1 MYCVTSAKKSNAED
15 LEVKLRFSP
24 LASPYWLGR
33 EIGGSCPSLLD
44 KSPNRLWSSARREPG
59 GRESGGCTRPAAT
72 ILWRHAADTNGYPR
86 RSFAR
91 IPSGISRSVR
101 RSDFGNFE
109 RSMQPNARNGQ
120 TFRATKGLSCSLHYI
135 GFHSFVCAWPGCRG
149 GCRQGDTA
157 TSKTE
162 RRCSPATIRRHWYVL
177 VKASTSRCARLH
189 T

>member
-1 MYCVTSAKKSNAED
+1 MCCVTSAKKSNAED
-15 LEVKLRFSP
+15 PEVKLRFSP

-33 EIGGSCPSLLD
+33 EIGGSCRSLLD

-72 ILWRHAADTNGYPR
+72 ILRRHAADTNGYPR

-109 RSMQPNARNGQ
+109 RSMHPPRRNRQHIGCRKGVSDALDVAVERISSGFKPALPRQPNLNTGKSPEA
-120 TFRATKGLSCSLHYI
+120 
-135 GFHSFVCAWPGCRG
+135 
-149 GCRQGDTA
+149 
-157 TSKTE
+157 TE
-162 RRCSPATIRRHWYVL
+162 RAI
-177 VKASTSRCARLH
+177 
-189 T
+189 